1 METVVPLR
9 FVLVALAVVVSLAV
23 VVGVAVWQTS
33 DAGDADPETS
43 HATVFIVK
51 PFVFSYIH
59 MFCICTE
66 WEDTR
71 EVWAG

>member
-23 VVGVAVWQTS
+23 VVGIAVWQTS

-43 HATVFIVK
+43 HATVFIAK
-51 PFVFSYIH
+51 PFVHSH
-59 MFCICTE
+59 
-66 WEDTR
+66 
-71 EVWAG
+71 VL

>member
-23 VVGVAVWQTS
+23 VVGIAVWQTS
-33 DAGDADPETS
+33 DAETS

-59 MFCICTE
+59 MLCICTE

-71 EVWAG
+71 KVWAG

>member
-43 HATVFIVK
+43 HVTVFIAK
-51 PFVFSYIH
+51 PLVFSYIH
-59 MFCICTE
+59 MLCICTE

-71 EVWAG
+71 KVWAG